1 MKSILSSRYFWCWF
15 TLGYFFL
22 MTVACIIAEGHLIG
36 GGGNSDV
43 TVWSFQWQ
51 WSSIAELHTFYMV
64 SLLFIIIFPWL
75 YATYNPPQKKSYSV
89 LLSIHL
95 ILNLLLGIIYIG
107 SVMYGLLTDVDS
119 HFDDWSGVGIYP
131 SPIDKYE
138 SEILLHFYGPIAF
151 IFGLIVTLI
160 GIIKK
165 DY

>member
-15 TLGYFFL
+15 TFGYFFL
-22 MTVACIIAEGHLIG
+22 MTASCIIAEGHLTG

-43 TVWSFQWQ
+43 TIWSFQWQ
-51 WSSIAELHTFYMV
+51 WSPIAELDTIYMV
-64 SLLFIIIFPWL
+64 CFLFIIIFPWL
-75 YATYNPPQKKSYSV
+75 YAAYNPPQKKLYLV
-89 LLSIHL
+89 LLSIHM

-107 SVMYGLLTDVDS
+107 GVMNGLLADVDS

-131 SPIDKYE
+131 SPIDKYT
-138 SEILLHFYGPIAF
+138 SGILLHFYGPIAF

-165 DY
+165 